1 MTLDVSTLIICNALT
16 GFLLG
21 IYCLL
26 YSFRQQ
32 TCPGFRCWIAAFFL
46 LAAGFGA
53 LLARGPLPVWPSII
67 LVNGCFMAVGLL
79 RLDGSLRFL
88 RGKTLSA
95 WAYLAIPA
103 LVVLNSYVHLAD
115 DSLRMRTLLF
125 SIFISTSFFVAGRVY
140 LLNRR
145 TSNRGLYVTCGLTLL
160 LYGGLLLARAIFI
173 FLKPTILS
181 KELFSGLLTYD
192 PFFLAAFLLE
202 TTLGICILLL
212 NSNWLERV
220 LLYSREELKV
230 SLAELETVLS
240 ELKVLRG
247 ILPICAS
254 CKKIRDTSG
263 TWTPVETYIH
273 AHSEADFTHGM
284 CPDCSKEFYPGIP
297 DR

>member
-1 MTLDVSTLIICNALT
+1 MALDVPTLIICNALT

-21 IYCLL
+21 TYCLL
-26 YSFRQQ
+26 YSLRQQ

-46 LAAGFGA
+46 LAAGFAA

-88 RGKTLSA
+88 RAKALSS
-95 WAYLAIPA
+95 WVYLAIPTLVA
-103 LVVLNSYVHLAD
+103 LDSYFYLVD
-115 DSLRMRTLLF
+115 DNLRLRALLF
-125 SIFISTSFFVAGRVY
+125 SIFISTSFVVAGRFY

-145 TSNRGLYVTCGLTLL
+145 TSNRGLYVTGGLTLMF
-160 LYGGLLLARAIFI
+160 YGGLLLARGIYVFMQ
-173 FLKPTILS
+173 PTILP
-181 KELFSGLLTYD
+181 KEQLSGLLTYD
-192 PFFLAAFLLE
+192 PYFLAAFLLE
-202 TTLGICILLL
+202 TTLGICFLLL

-220 LLYSREELKV
+220 LQASREELKD
-230 SLAELETVLS
+230 SLAELKTALS

-254 CKKIRDTSG
+254 CKKIRDASG
-263 TWTPVETYIH
+263 TWTPLETYIH

-284 CPDCSKEFYPGIP
+284 CPDCNQEFYPGIP
-297 DR
+297 DA